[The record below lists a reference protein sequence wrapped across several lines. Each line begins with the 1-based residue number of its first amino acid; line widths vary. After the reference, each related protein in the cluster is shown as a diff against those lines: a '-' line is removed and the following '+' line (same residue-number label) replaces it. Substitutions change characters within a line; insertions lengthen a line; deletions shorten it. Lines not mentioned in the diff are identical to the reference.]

1 MDGRMVAMAFAAGAL
16 GLAPAYAHD
25 TQKEDRT
32 VRQIPASSTRC
43 GSTRGRSSTCGKR
56 LYRNSERKDLKT

>member
-32 VRQIPASSTRC
+32 VRQIPADTV
-43 GSTRGRSSTCGKR
+43 R
-56 LYRNSERKDLKT
+56 LDPGEKLNVR